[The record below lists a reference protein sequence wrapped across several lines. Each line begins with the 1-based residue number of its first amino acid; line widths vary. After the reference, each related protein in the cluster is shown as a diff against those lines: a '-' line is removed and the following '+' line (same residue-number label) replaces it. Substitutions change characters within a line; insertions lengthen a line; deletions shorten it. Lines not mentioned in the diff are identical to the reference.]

1 MLILFP
7 TQLEAE
13 PFVRLCPDASIVI
26 SGVGMAATAATL
38 ASLYAS
44 GRLQEAECVV
54 LAGIAGTYTD
64 TLAPG
69 QVVEVVQESA
79 VELPERFRVVYHNE
93 PRCTSLRA
101 VSSYTVHTGS
111 AEYRGA
117 ELENMEGAAFF
128 ALCNSFGVR
137 CMELRAVS
145 NRVGESFE
153 SWRVKEATEAL
164 ATELLKLM
172 NKE

>member
-13 PFVRLCPDASIVI
+13 PFRRLCPDAEVVI

-38 ASLYAS
+38 ASLHVV
-44 GRLQEAECVV
+44 GRLQEARCVV
-54 LAGIAGTYTD
+54 LAGIAGAYSD
-64 TLAPG
+64 TLARG
-69 QVVEVVQESA
+69 QVVEVTQESTI
-79 VELPERFRVVYHNE
+79 ELPERFRMIYCNE
-93 PRCTSLRA
+93 PYCTTLRA

-111 AEYRGA
+111 AEYSGA
-117 ELENMEGAAFF
+117 EVENMEGAAFF
-128 ALCNSFGVR
+128 AVCASLGVR

-145 NRVGESFE
+145 NRVGEGFA
-153 SWRVKEATEAL
+153 SWCVKEATEAL
-164 ATELLKLM
+164 AEELLKLM